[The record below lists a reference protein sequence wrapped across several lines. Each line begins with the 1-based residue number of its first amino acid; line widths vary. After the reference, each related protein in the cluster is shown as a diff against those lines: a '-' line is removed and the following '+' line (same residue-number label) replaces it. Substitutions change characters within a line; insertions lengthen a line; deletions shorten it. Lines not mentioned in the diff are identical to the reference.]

1 MTVIVISKMIG
12 MFRDVVLANYYGT
25 SNISDAYLI
34 ASSVPTL
41 LFYFV
46 GNSLSTAYIPM
57 YNKVKKEK
65 GIIAAN
71 RYSSNL
77 TNIAFLL
84 CTVIIL
90 LLLIFPSQIVSL
102 FAAGFDNETTI
113 LASSFIRTSAFSLY
127 LMVMVNIG
135 GGFLQINDN
144 FLVPAAISFPRN
156 LAIIAAIILSSIF
169 GVGLMGWGILAAYLF
184 EVLFMLPFLKKSG
197 YKYKP
202 IIDYKDPNIKE
213 TLYIIAP
220 VIIGVSI
227 NKINNIIN
235 QSIASTI
242 SEGAISALN
251 YASVINS
258 AVQEILV
265 TGVITILFADSAAHV
280 ANNEVEKLKIKLA
293 QTLNAITAFLIPAA
307 VGVIILA
314 RPIVT
319 VFFSRGDF
327 NETSIAM
334 TVSALQMFSV
344 GLMFISARDA
354 LIKIF
359 YAFKDTRT
367 TTITA
372 AIAICLN
379 IILNLILAKRFGIM
393 GLASATSISA
403 TLHCL
408 ILYAKL
414 RKKIGDFYLKTTI
427 NILIKSIISSII
439 MGLAISLL
447 YLWLI
452 SYNVM
457 SVIALSLAV
466 FAGVIIYMLLSILF
480 RNKLIIGLLLKVIRR
495 NAQ

>member
-1 MTVIVISKMIG
+1 MAVIVISKVIG

-34 ASSVPTL
+34 ASSVPAL

-65 GIIAAN
+65 GITAAN

-90 LLLIFPSQIVSL
+90 TLLIFPSQIVSL
-102 FAAGFDNETTI
+102 FAAGFDNETAI
-113 LASSFIRTSAFSLY
+113 LASSFIRTSALSLY
-127 LMVMVNIG
+127 LMVLVNIG

-144 FLVPAAISFPRN
+144 FLVPAAISLPRN
-156 LAIIAAIILSSIF
+156 LAIIIAIVLSSTF
-169 GVGLMGWGILAAYLF
+169 GVGIMGWGILAAYLF
-184 EVLFMLPFLKKSG
+184 EVLFILPFLKRSG

-213 TLYIIAP
+213 TLYIVAP

-251 YASVINS
+251 YASVINN

-280 ANNEVEKLKIKLA
+280 VNNEIEKLKIKLS
-293 QTLNAITAFLIPAA
+293 QTLDAIIAFLIPAA
-307 VGVIILA
+307 VGIIILA

-327 NETSIAM
+327 DETSVAM
-334 TVSALQMFSV
+334 TASALKMFSV

-379 IILNLILAKRFGIM
+379 IILNLILAKKFGIM
-393 GLASATSISA
+393 GLAAATSISA
-403 TLHCL
+403 TLHCI
-408 ILYAKL
+408 ILYIRL

-427 NILIKSIISSII
+427 STLIKSFISSII
-439 MGLAISLL
+439 MGLVISPVYLL
-447 YLWLI
+447 LI
-452 SYNVM
+452 EYNVM
-457 SVIALSLAV
+457 AILALCLSVFI
-466 FAGVIIYMLLSILF
+466 GVIVYMLLA
-480 RNKLIIGLLLKVIRR
+480 LLLRVKPITGILLKPIKKDV
-495 NAQ
+495 Q